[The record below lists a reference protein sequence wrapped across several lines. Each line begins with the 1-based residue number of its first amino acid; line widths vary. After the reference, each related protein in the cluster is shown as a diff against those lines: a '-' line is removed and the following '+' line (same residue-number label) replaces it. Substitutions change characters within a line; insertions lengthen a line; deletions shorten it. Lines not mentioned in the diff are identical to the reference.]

1 MGSKKCGL
9 MLKRGLAKGDLSYIS
24 PVAIVTAILGVT
36 LFLLLVSVLAMIS
49 RINLLIRQL
58 DSMLEHFKESD
69 AKMENVAREVM
80 GDTSSTG
87 S

>member
-1 MGSKKCGL
+1 M
-9 MLKRGLAKGDLSYIS
+9 YIW

>member
-1 MGSKKCGL
+1 
-9 MLKRGLAKGDLSYIS
+9 MLKRGLAKNDLSYIS

-80 GDTSSTG
+80 GDSSSTSS
-87 S
+87 

>member
-1 MGSKKCGL
+1 M
-9 MLKRGLAKGDLSYIS
+9 
-24 PVAIVTAILGVT
+24 AIVTAILGVT

-58 DSMLEHFKESD
+58 DSMLEHFKESE
-69 AKMENVAREVM
+69 AKMENAAREVM
-80 GDTSSTG
+80 GENSPTG